1 MGRDEAMRYQ
11 ELLTVPQ
18 HGLEAV
24 WLSLSAWAEH
34 YRVLPDG
41 RCDVIVQFDAS
52 ARPLRPIALLIAGP
66 ATRFY
71 DVAHGPEIGFVGAR
85 LRPGY
90 AAPLLGLEPSSLVDG
105 HVGGEAALARWPAL
119 RPLCAPAQDSQEI
132 AARLVDWAAKR
143 IAAARFQPN
152 DLQRDLLGSFHRA
165 GGRLRIHE
173 IAARH
178 RVSERTVQ
186 RLLRETI
193 GLPPKT
199 FANIL
204 QFHHALRLLS
214 EQRLSPA
221 EAALQAGF
229 ADQAHMSRVFRRL
242 GGFTPGRRPE
252 VTLVNIRG

>member
-1 MGRDEAMRYQ
+1 MRYL
-11 ELLTVPQ
+11 ELLTAPQ

-24 WLSLSAWAEH
+24 WLSLSARAEH

-41 RCDVIVQFDAS
+41 RCDVIVQFDAGV
-52 ARPLRPIALLIAGP
+52 RPLRPIAVLIAGP

-105 HVGGEAALARWPAL
+105 RVVGEAALARWPAL
-119 RPLCAPAQDSQEI
+119 RPLYAPAQDGHEI
-132 AARLVDWAAKR
+132 AARLLAWAAER
-143 IAAARFQPN
+143 IAAARFQP
-152 DLQRDLLGSFHRA
+152 DGLLRDLLGSFHGA
-165 GGRLRIHE
+165 GGRLRIHDT
-173 IAARH
+173 AARH
-178 RVSERTVQ
+178 QVSERTVQ
-186 RLLRETI
+186 RLLREAI

-252 VTLVNIRG
+252 LTLVNIRG